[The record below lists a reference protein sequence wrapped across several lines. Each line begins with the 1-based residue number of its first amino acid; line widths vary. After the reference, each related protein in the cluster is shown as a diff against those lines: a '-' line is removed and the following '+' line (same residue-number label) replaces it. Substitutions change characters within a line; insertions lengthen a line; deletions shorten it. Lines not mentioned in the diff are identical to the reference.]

1 MTGNISLLVIILG
14 GIFALFSVGG
24 AGTVVLQSWR
34 SRQDR
39 DDDREERAEERRK
52 MAQEREKLGAEHD
65 KISAEAAEVAL
76 RALRNEL
83 NAAYEDVEKRRRV
96 IQVQDA
102 HIEELGK
109 TVREQA
115 KRIVGLE
122 DWAAVASRRLERLG
136 IADMPAVPREIN
148 GSSDHG

>member
-1 MTGNISLLVIILG
+1 MTSQTSLWVIIIG

-24 AGTVVLQSWR
+24 AGTVAVQSWR

-39 DDDREERAEERRK
+39 EDDRKEREEERRK
-52 MAQEREKLGAEHD
+52 LAQEREKLGAEHD

-83 NAAYEDVEKRRRV
+83 NAAYEDVEKRRLV
-96 IQVQDA
+96 IRVQDG

-109 TVREQA
+109 TVRAQA

-122 DWAAVASRRLERLG
+122 DWAAVASQRLEQLG
-136 IADMPAVPREIN
+136 IADMPAVPRDQIN
-148 GSSDHG
+148 GH